1 MLPDVREIVNLTGV
15 LERGACVCVK
25 RRGLADP
32 QARAM
37 GRLSMAGSGER
48 AAQRREKETDRTSLA
63 ERETGE
69 EDR

>member
-1 MLPDVREIVNLTGV
+1 MG
-15 LERGACVCVK
+15 ERRKARPGGCGVK